1 MKRTSR
7 QLDLSAPNPLPR
19 LLASAVLAWLAAAA
33 VLSTTVAVTVA
44 FGMEGHGAHA
54 LVSLALGSAAFYVCQ
69 RDGFRQTDVYAIT
82 RRLQRQREQR
92 KLVETLVAQ
101 VNLPRTV
108 EYIGRHAVDTPT
120 SVVRSVP
127 IRRDAAWRPVL
138 IRGGAR

>member
-1 MKRTSR
+1 MNRTSP

-33 VLSTTVAVTVA
+33 VLATTVAVTVA

-92 KLVETLVAQ
+92 RLVETLVA
-101 VNLPRTV
+101 NLPRTV